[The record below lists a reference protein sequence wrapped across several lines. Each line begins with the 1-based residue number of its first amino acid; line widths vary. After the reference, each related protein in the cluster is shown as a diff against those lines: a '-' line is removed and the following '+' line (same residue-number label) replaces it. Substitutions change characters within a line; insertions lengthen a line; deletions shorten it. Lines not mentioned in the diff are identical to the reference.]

1 MNAVPLTCWITGA
14 SSGIGRELALRL
26 AAAGHTVWISARS
39 GQVLETL
46 AQEDPVHL
54 LPLPCDVSDT
64 AAMAALFGSPGDASK
79 AGVPEALDLV
89 ILCAGICEYIDLP
102 DLDTASIRRTM
113 DVNFHGTVNAT
124 AAALPLLHA
133 ARQRNPVR
141 RPELV
146 GVSSMSAYVGFPRAE
161 GYGASK
167 AALAYFLDALRCDI
181 QQHIDVTVVYPGFVA
196 TPMTDRNDFAMPFLQ
211 TTAAAADHILAR
223 LGRGCRTISFPW
235 QLHWLLKLA
244 ALLPALWYGP
254 VMRALSR
261 QQRSVQ
267 S

>member
-1 MNAVPLTCWITGA
+1 MTSTPMTCWITGA

-39 GQVLETL
+39 GGVLQAL
-46 AQEDPVHL
+46 AQEYPLHL
-54 LPLPCDVSDT
+54 LPLPCDISDS
-64 AAMAALFGSPGDASK
+64 AAMAALFTDPALGNNGS
-79 AGVPEALDLV
+79 VPQALDLV

-102 DLDTASIRRTM
+102 NLDTASIRRNM
-113 DVNFHGTVNAT
+113 DVNFHGTVNAA
-124 AAALPLLHA
+124 AAALPLLRAAHA
-133 ARQRNPVR
+133 RNPAR
-141 RPELV
+141 KPELV

-167 AALAYFLDALRCDI
+167 AALAYFLDALRCDV
-181 QQHIDVTVVYPGFVA
+181 QQDLDVTVVYPGFVA

-211 TTAAAADHILAR
+211 TTAEAADHILAR
-223 LGRGCRTISFPW
+223 LGRGRRSISFPW

-254 VMRALSR
+254 VMRSLSR
-261 QQRSVQ
+261 QQRKAQ
-267 S
+267 A